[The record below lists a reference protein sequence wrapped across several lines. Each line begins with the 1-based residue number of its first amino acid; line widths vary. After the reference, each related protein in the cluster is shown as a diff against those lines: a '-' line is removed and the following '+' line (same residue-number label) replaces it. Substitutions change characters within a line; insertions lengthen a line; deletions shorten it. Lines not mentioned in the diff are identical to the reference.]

1 MSCSPSMR
9 CFFFLVFLPLWAVV
23 RSDESLTG
31 SFGETLKLDTPDT
44 QLIGEYEIIWSHV
57 QGGTTTV
64 LIHYDAGEWRKN
76 ATDKHQLDEKT
87 GSLIIRSLTA
97 NDSGLY
103 QRQLF
108 NETEGIVKEFNLTV
122 VGPKPTT
129 PPNNGI
135 PWIPWIVGGLVLI
148 VFAVLLCAVLLF
160 KCREQIK
167 GQFERKKRFRV
178 RYAACDREDP
188 GRSSGQENA
197 TQDTAVQIQLCNGP
211 PTDVQ
216 RY

>member
-1 MSCSPSMR
+1 MSCSPMHR
-9 CFFFLVFLPLWAVV
+9 FFFLVFVPLWAAV

-57 QGGTTTV
+57 RGGTTTV

-76 ATDKHQLDEKT
+76 ATDKHQLDEQT

-97 NDSGLY
+97 NDSGRY

-108 NETEGIVKEFNLTV
+108 NETEGIVKEFNVTV
-122 VGPKPTT
+122 VEPSSYSSTPATPAQTSADHSTAGPKPTT
-129 PPNNGI
+129 PPKNGI
-135 PWIPWIVGGLVLI
+135 PWILWIIGVAVLSGLV
-148 VFAVLLCAVLLF
+148 VLLGCAVW

-167 GQFERKKRFRV
+167 ERFRV
-178 RYAACDREDP
+178 RYAECDQEDP
-188 GRSSGQENA
+188 GGPSGQENV
-197 TQDTAVQIQLCNGP
+197 TQDTAV
-211 PTDVQ
+211 
-216 RY
+216 